1 MCKLTG
7 THLGRMNRS
16 DLTPPLIRTA
26 AGPFAADPS
35 NVIRDRAH
43 VSSTLPARRRA
54 KSGTQ
59 TRGRLIACAAW
70 QGTSLRVGSGP

>member
-26 AGPFAADPS
+26 AGPFAGGFPLT
-35 NVIRDRAH
+35 
-43 VSSTLPARRRA
+43 SSVPVPTSPAPYRRGVA
-54 KSGTQ
+54 LS
-59 TRGRLIACAAW
+59 RGPKPGA
-70 QGTSLRVGSGP
+70 G